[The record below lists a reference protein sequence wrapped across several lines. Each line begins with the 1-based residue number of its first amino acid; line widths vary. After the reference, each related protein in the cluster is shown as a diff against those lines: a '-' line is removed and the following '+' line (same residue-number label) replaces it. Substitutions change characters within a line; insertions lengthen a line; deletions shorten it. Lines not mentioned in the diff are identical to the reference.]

1 MQPVTNTAATTGGLA
16 RAASRNQGM
25 RYPSPFFDVA
35 SQYLPDN
42 MLDLLKWCR
51 FYFLTNPIINVA
63 VSKLAEY
70 PVTGLVYETEDE
82 ELRTRYKDVDK
93 NLGLRQFE
101 VEVGLDYFAYG
112 NAFVSIYT
120 PFNRWLKC
128 TKCSRRHLA
137 KDNRSRY
144 RWKNSKF
151 VLTCAKCG
159 HEGIAD
165 VIDTVER
172 RLRGVKLIRWNPENM
187 VLRHNDVTGV
197 TKYFYRIPRAIHND
211 VTMGDRDS
219 LETLPLEF
227 LEAIEKNRYLL
238 FHPDGMYH
246 LKRPTLAQRDQ
257 GWGSP
262 LIYPLLRD
270 AFYLQVMKK
279 AQESLLM
286 EHVVP
291 LRVIFPQQ
299 SGIPDGGVFDTMNL
313 GVWKSRIDTELS
325 TWRRDPNYIPVLPVP
340 VGYQQL
346 GGSAKALIL
355 HQEFRLHA
363 EQMLAGAGIPVE
375 FVFGGLQWSGT
386 NTSLRALE
394 NMFTGYNRQREALIV
409 DFILGKVAD
418 FMRWPRIKAR
428 FERFKMAD
436 DLQRSMFLF
445 QLNQANKLSDRDLAE
460 EVGYDYDRTVERMDQ
475 ELERSLTVQRRS
487 QVAAADVAGEAA
499 LHTGRYQAKVQEIT
513 MLAQMKA
520 QAAGM
525 PVAPADP
532 NAAAPG
538 GAPPGGD
545 PSAGAPQ
552 QPGAVSDGTAA
563 AAPGNPDQR
572 DDTIPVPGAPG
583 AMVYEQNAGRPN
595 QSQVPTA
602 VAAMGSQLGVSQMGT
617 SQPTVEYVA
626 QRVASYMRVVREDKG
641 DQAMYSEMER
651 LQLSDPNL
659 YRLVNQ
665 LMQDDGSKVN
675 PMTDPAGAGSSPGK
689 DPSRTIG

>member
-1 MQPVTNTAATTGGLA
+1 MQPVTSTSASSGGLS
-16 RAASRNQGM
+16 RAYGRNQGM

-82 ELRTRYKDVDK
+82 DLRTRYRDIEK
-93 NLGLRQFE
+93 NLGLRKFE
-101 VEVGLDYFAYG
+101 VEVGLDYFGYG

-120 PFNRWLKC
+120 PFNRWLRC
-128 TKCSRRHLA
+128 TSCGRRHLA
-137 KDNRSRY
+137 KDSRSRY
-144 RWKNSKF
+144 KWKNFKF
-151 VLTCAKCG
+151 VLTCAKCSHVG
-159 HEGIAD
+159 PAE

-172 RLRGVKLIRWNPENM
+172 RLRGVRLVRWNPENM

-197 TKYFYRIPRAIHND
+197 TKYFYKIPTAIRND
-211 VTMGDRDS
+211 VTMGDRDAI
-219 LETLPLEF
+219 ETLPLEF
-227 LEAIEKNRYLL
+227 LEAIEKNRFLL

-257 GWGSP
+257 GWGTP

-291 LRVIFPQQ
+291 LRVIFPGQ
-299 SGIPDGGVFDTMNL
+299 SGVPEGGVFDTMNL
-313 GVWKSRIDTELS
+313 GVWRSRIETELG
-325 TWRRDPNYIPVLPVP
+325 TWRRDPNYIPILPIP

-346 GGSAKALIL
+346 GASAKALIL

-394 NMFTGYNRQREALIV
+394 NMFTGYNRQREGLIV
-409 DFILGKVAD
+409 DFILGRIAD
-418 FMRWPRIKAR
+418 FMRWPKINAR

-436 DLQRSMFLF
+436 DLQRSMFYF
-445 QLNQANKLSDRDLAE
+445 QLNQANKLSDRRLAE
-460 EVGYDYDRTVERMDQ
+460 EIGEDYDKEIVRMDL
-475 ELERSLTVQRRS
+475 ELERQLKVQRRS
-487 QVAAADVAGEAA
+487 QVAAADVAGEAS

-513 MLAQMKA
+513 LRAQMKA
-520 QAAGM
+520 QQEGLTPPPQPGADPAAAGQ
-525 PVAPADP
+525 PGTVSDATS
-532 NAAAPG
+532 AAAPG
-538 GAPPGGD
+538 D
-545 PSAGAPQ
+545 PEQ
-552 QPGAVSDGTAA
+552 K
-563 AAPGNPDQR
+563 NE
-572 DDTIPVPGAPG
+572 TIPVPGVPG
-583 AMVYEQNAGRPN
+583 ATVYAQNADRPN
-595 QSQVPTA
+595 QSRAPTA
-602 VAAMGSQLGVSQMGT
+602 VAAMGSQLGAAQMGT
-617 SQPTVEYVA
+617 AQPTIEYVA
-626 QRVASYMRVVREDKG
+626 QRVAAYLRTLGQDSADR
-641 DQAMYSEMER
+641 MYDELSR
-651 LQLSDPNL
+651 LQTSDPNL
-659 YRLVNQ
+659 YRLVVQ
-665 LMQDDGSKVN
+665 LMRDDGSKVD
-675 PMTDPAGAGSSPGK
+675 PLRASAPAGSAPGK